1 MEMSAPA
8 REHWV
13 PVPHR
18 TLSDIVL
25 QRDSTSG
32 LHLALSVL
40 SLSPSEPTMTMT
52 LTALKPVDTSNAD
65 IEDVELL
72 IIYEASRLMT
82 HVGTPDEAING
93 ILRLMS
99 QMIGLNRGRVALKDT
114 DADTMSIRYAYG
126 LTPPERARG
135 QYVIG
140 EGITG
145 RVMQTKQVAVIQNID
160 DEPYYLTRAV
170 ERRILPQETVA
181 FLAVPI
187 MYNDTP
193 LGVLG
198 AHRLRGRKRPFSRDV
213 TLLQVLATL
222 IGQILSL
229 NRLIAEKTALLADEN
244 RALKQALDKKTE
256 GTHGILGESPALRH
270 ALRQAL
276 HVSPTQATVLLAGE
290 SGTGKERFARMVHI
304 TSQRQDGP
312 FMAINCAAIPEALLE
327 SELFGHEKGAFTG
340 AVVKK
345 QGIVELAHN
354 GTLFL
359 DEIGDLALD
368 LQSKLLHVLEK
379 QAIKRV
385 GGTQDIPVNVRIIAA
400 THKNLQK
407 AVNEGRFRIDL
418 FYRLNVFPIH
428 LPPLRERAGDVR
440 HLARHFLQTANH
452 EFDRNTAF
460 GAGVLERLEGYNWPG
475 NIRQLENVI
484 KRAVLVAQN
493 REITMDD
500 VILILQHEGHIGEHL
515 EAGTHLPVTPA
526 APVAASAPIDTR
538 PSIAQ
543 RSYGWVRADEGQ
555 SLLDALRLTGGIK
568 TRAAMTLGMTPR
580 QFRYRLERLGLLED
594 HDPLPGNTS
603 RLR

>member
-1 MEMSAPA
+1 MTTQIKPA
-8 REHWV
+8 
-13 PVPHR
+13 
-18 TLSDIVL
+18 T
-25 QRDSTSG
+25 
-32 LHLALSVL
+32 
-40 SLSPSEPTMTMT
+40 
-52 LTALKPVDTSNAD
+52 TSNAD

-72 IIYEASRLMT
+72 IISEASRLMT
-82 HVGTPDEAING
+82 HNGPPEESING

-99 QMIGLNRGRVALKDT
+99 QMVGLNRGRVALKDEDT
-114 DADTMSIRYAYG
+114 DTMSIRYSYG
-126 LTPPERARG
+126 LTAPERARG
-135 QYVIG
+135 HYVIG
-140 EGITG
+140 EGVTG
-145 RVMQTKQVAVIQNID
+145 RVMQTRQVAVVQNID
-160 DEPYYLTRAV
+160 DEPIYLTRAV
-170 ERRILPQETVA
+170 ERGTLPQETVA

-187 MYNDTP
+187 LYNDTP
-193 LGVLG
+193 LGVLA
-198 AHRLRGRKRPFSRDV
+198 AHRLRGRKRPFSRDI

-222 IGQILSL
+222 IAQILSL
-229 NRLIAEKTALLADEN
+229 SRLIEEKTALLADEN
-244 RALKQALDKKTE
+244 RALKQALDQKTE

-304 TSQRQDGP
+304 TSQRRDGP

-345 QGIVELAHN
+345 QGIVELADN

-428 LPPLRERAGDVR
+428 LPPLRERAGDVG
-440 HLARHFLQTANH
+440 HLARHFLQRANH
-452 EFDRNTAF
+452 EFDRNTVF
-460 GAGVLERLEGYNWPG
+460 GPGVLERLEGYNWPG
-475 NIRQLENVI
+475 NIRQLENVV

-493 REITMDD
+493 REITIDD
-500 VILILQHEGHIGEHL
+500 VILILQHEAHIGEHL
-515 EAGTHLPVTPA
+515 EAGTTQRI
-526 APVAASAPIDTR
+526 ASTAPIETAS
-538 PSIAQ
+538 PIEAPPQPTQ
-543 RSYGWVRADEGQ
+543 RGYGWVRADEAQ
-555 SLLDALRLTGGIK
+555 SLLDALRQTGGNK
-568 TRAAMTLGMTPR
+568 TRAAMTLGMTAR
-580 QFRYRLERLGLLED
+580 QFRYRLERLGLLDEQNQSV
-594 HDPLPGNTS
+594 P
-603 RLR
+603 R

>member
-40 SLSPSEPTMTMT
+40 SLSPSEPTMT

-82 HVGTPDEAING
+82 HAGTPDEAING

-160 DEPYYLTRAV
+160 DEPHYLTRAV

-198 AHRLRGRKRPFSRDV
+198 AHRLRGRKRPFSRDI

-345 QGIVELAHN
+345 LGIVELANN

-460 GAGVLERLEGYNWPG
+460 GTGVLERLEGYNWPG

-526 APVAASAPIDTR
+526 APVAAPAPIDTR

-555 SLLDALRLTGGIK
+555 SLLDALRLTGGNK

>member
-1 MEMSAPA
+1 MTKIK
-8 REHWV
+8 
-13 PVPHR
+13 PVP
-18 TLSDIVL
+18 L
-25 QRDSTSG
+25 
-32 LHLALSVL
+32 
-40 SLSPSEPTMTMT
+40 P
-52 LTALKPVDTSNAD
+52 NAD

-72 IIYEASRLMT
+72 IISEASRLMT
-82 HVGTPDEAING
+82 HNGTTDEAING

-99 QMIGLNRGRVALKDT
+99 QMVGLNRGRVALRDDDT
-114 DADTMSIRYAYG
+114 DSMSIRYSYG
-126 LTPPERARG
+126 LTPSERSRG
-135 QYVIG
+135 HYVIG
-140 EGITG
+140 EGVTG
-145 RVMQTKQVAVIQNID
+145 RVMQTKQVAVVQNID
-160 DEPYYLTRAV
+160 DEPIYLTRAV
-170 ERRILPQETVA
+170 ERGTLPQETVA

-187 MYNDTP
+187 LYNDTT

-198 AHRLRGRKRPFSRDV
+198 AHRLRGRKRPFSRDI

-222 IGQILSL
+222 IAQILSL
-229 NRLIAEKTALLADEN
+229 NRLIEEKTALLADEN
-244 RALKQALDKKTE
+244 RALKQALDQKTE

-304 TSQRQDGP
+304 TSQRRDGP

-340 AVVKK
+340 AAVKK
-345 QGIVELAHN
+345 QGIVELANN

-428 LPPLRERAGDVR
+428 LPPLRERAGDVG
-440 HLARHFLQTANH
+440 HLARHFLQRANH
-452 EFDRNTAF
+452 EFDRNTVF
-460 GAGVLERLEGYNWPG
+460 GPGVLERLEGYNWPG
-475 NIRQLENVI
+475 NIRQLENVV

-493 REITMDD
+493 REITIDD
-500 VILILQHEGHIGEHL
+500 VILILQHEAHIGEHL
-515 EAGTHLPVTPA
+515 EAGTT
-526 APVAASAPIDTR
+526 
-538 PSIAQ
+538 Q
-543 RSYGWVRADEGQ
+543 RSASTPPIETATPIEAPPQPTQRGYGWVRADEAQ
-555 SLLDALRLTGGIK
+555 SLLDALRQTGGNK
-568 TRAAMTLGMTPR
+568 TRAAMTLGMTAR
-580 QFRYRLERLGLLED
+580 QFRYRLERLGLLDEQNQS
-594 HDPLPGNTS
+594 LP
-603 RLR
+603 R

>member
-1 MEMSAPA
+1 
-8 REHWV
+8 
-13 PVPHR
+13 
-18 TLSDIVL
+18 
-25 QRDSTSG
+25 
-32 LHLALSVL
+32 
-40 SLSPSEPTMTMT
+40 MTM
-52 LTALKPVDTSNAD
+52 TALKPADTSNAD

-82 HVGTPDEAING
+82 HAGTPDEAING

-193 LGVLG
+193 IGVLG

-345 QGIVELAHN
+345 LGIVELAHN

-538 PSIAQ
+538 PIVAQ

-555 SLLDALRLTGGIK
+555 SLLDALRLTGGNK

-594 HDPLPGNTS
+594 LDPFPRNAS
-603 RLR
+603 S